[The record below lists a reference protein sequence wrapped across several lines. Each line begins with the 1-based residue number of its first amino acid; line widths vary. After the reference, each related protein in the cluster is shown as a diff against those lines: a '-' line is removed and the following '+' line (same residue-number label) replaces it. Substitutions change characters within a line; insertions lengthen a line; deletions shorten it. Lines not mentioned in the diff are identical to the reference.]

1 MSIRQISAEG
11 LRDMFAQN
19 TDAAMF
25 ALLTFT
31 HPTLS
36 EPLRLVNNNEA
47 ITYDGQLYEA
57 FPFKFTPPAEDEE
70 REAVATVEVSNV
82 DRRLAEVL
90 RQIQGLAG
98 VDIQVVR
105 WKAGTVTREMHIP
118 GMYLMSADIGTET
131 ASLQIS
137 HAFDILNEPATQDIL
152 SPGVAPGLFR

>member
-19 TDAAMF
+19 TDAAVF

-31 HPTLS
+31 HPSLS
-36 EPLRLVNNNEA
+36 TPERIANNTEA
-47 ITYDGQLYEA
+47 ITYDGHEYMG

-70 REAVATVEVSNV
+70 REAVATARVSNV

-105 WKAGTVTREMHIP
+105 WKQGAVTREMHIP
-118 GMYLMSADIGTET
+118 GMYLMSADIDTET

-152 SPGVAPGLFR
+152 NPGTAPGLFR

>member
-19 TDAAMF
+19 TDAAVF

-31 HPTLS
+31 HPSLS
-36 EPLRLVNNNEA
+36 EPERLVNNTES
-47 ITYDGQLYEA
+47 ITYDGQEYTG
-57 FPFKFTPPAEDEE
+57 FPFYFTPPAEEE
-70 REAVATVEVSNV
+70 DREAVATVEVSNV
-82 DRRLAEVL
+82 DRRLTEVL
-90 RQIQGLAG
+90 RSIQGLAG

-105 WKAGTVTREMHIP
+105 WKQGAVTREMHIP
-118 GMYLMSADIGTET
+118 GMYLMSADINAEK

-152 SPGVAPGLFR
+152 NPGTAPGLYR

>member
-19 TDAAMF
+19 TDAAIF

-31 HPTLS
+31 HPNLS
-36 EPLRLVNNNEA
+36 ESIRLVNNTEA
-47 ITYDGQLYEA
+47 ITYDGQLYEG
-57 FPFKFTPPAEDEE
+57 FPFRFTPPAEDEE

-82 DRRLAEVL
+82 DRRLTEAL
-90 RQIQGLAG
+90 RTIQSLAG

-152 SPGVAPGLFR
+152 SPGTAPGLFR

>member
-19 TDAAMF
+19 TDAAVF

-31 HPTLS
+31 HPSLS
-36 EPLRLVNNNEA
+36 EPLRLVNNTEA
-47 ITYDGQLYEA
+47 ITYDGQSYEA

-70 REAVATVEVSNV
+70 REAVATVKVSNV

-105 WKAGTVTREMHIP
+105 WKQDTVTREMHIP
-118 GMYLMSADIGTET
+118 GMY
-131 ASLQIS
+131 
-137 HAFDILNEPATQDIL
+137 
-152 SPGVAPGLFR
+152 